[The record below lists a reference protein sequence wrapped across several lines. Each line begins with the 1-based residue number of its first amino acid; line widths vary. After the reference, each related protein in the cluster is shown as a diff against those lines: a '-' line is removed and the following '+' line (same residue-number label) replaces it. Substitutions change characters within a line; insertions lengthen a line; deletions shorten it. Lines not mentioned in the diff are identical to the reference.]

1 LYIQECSFKLTIM
14 KTEKILTEEL
24 KEVMTKEKKHFTEQ
38 SGDLSEIYAKLSKI
52 GIDIK
57 STYSLPLKDTIGK
70 VFREQI
76 QFKNS

>member
-1 LYIQECSFKLTIM
+1 
-14 KTEKILTEEL
+14 
-24 KEVMTKEKKHFTEQ
+24 MTKEKKHFTEQ